1 MMRYLIGLSVYVL
14 FFRLGSFGLAYADG
28 PYHGS
33 VVDADTKQPIAGAV
47 VFAEWWTRSP
57 GLVQEVQSFYDA
69 QETVT
74 DNQRNFVIPGIINLR
89 KRPDC

>member
-1 MMRYLIGLSVYVL
+1 MPYFSRSSVYLL
-14 FFRLGSFGLAYADG
+14 FLFLGIVGLAYADG

-33 VVDADTKQPIAGAV
+33 VVDAHTKQPIAGAV